1 MRDKIARSDLQANRS
16 QHSLS
21 VQIKRRAGVTASI
34 SCVSM
39 TATMALVS
47 LALPME
53 QSETP
58 RGSINW
64 IERYFIS

>member
-1 MRDKIARSDLQANRS
+1 
-16 QHSLS
+16 
-21 VQIKRRAGVTASI
+21 
-34 SCVSM
+34 M
-39 TATMALVS
+39 TLVS
-47 LALPME
+47 LALRME